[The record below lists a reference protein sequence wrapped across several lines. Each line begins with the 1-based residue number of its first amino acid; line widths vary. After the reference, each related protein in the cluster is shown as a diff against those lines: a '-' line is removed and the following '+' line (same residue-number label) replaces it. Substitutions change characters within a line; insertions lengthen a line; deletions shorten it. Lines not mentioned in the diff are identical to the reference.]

1 VTRSGFTHG
10 PVLLLLSLLAGA
22 AGLPSVAQE
31 SGQQSAPGS
40 GAQDQNQLQQVE
52 QALERDRARVEALK
66 QQQATLAQEIVALQD
81 RMVAAA
87 KRAQELEAGLDEIT
101 GTLATL
107 EESLD
112 SKEAELAGRRKQ
124 LDASLAALGWLALQP
139 PAALLIGADRPLD
152 RLRGAL
158 LLGSAVPALKTR
170 MSDLRASLAEL
181 GRLKHEIA
189 QRKTAMERES
199 ASLAGENRDIA
210 QMVEA
215 RQALASK
222 TGAEQAAATKRVA
235 KLAAEAQDMRDL
247 LARLATLAPPA
258 KPDAASPDQTQLAA
272 LPGPT
277 GGRPFP
283 DPPAAIAVPAAGP
296 VLAAFGDALE
306 TGGRSQGVTFR
317 TRSEAQVV
325 APFDGKVVFEGP
337 FRGYGAILIIEHAG
351 GYHSLLAGLGRIDVA
366 LGQWVKEGEP
376 VGQMG
381 PVASG
386 GPKLYV
392 ELRRGGQPIDP
403 APWLG
408 IRNN

>member
-1 VTRSGFTHG
+1 MTRSGFPHR
-10 PVLLLLSLLAGA
+10 PLLVLLSVLAA
-22 AGLPSVAQE
+22 TQGLPGAAQE
-31 SGQQSAPGS
+31 SGT
-40 GAQDQNQLQQVE
+40 QDQNQLQQVE
-52 QALERDRARVEALK
+52 QALERDRARIEAL
-66 QQQATLAQEIVALQD
+66 QQQRAKLAQEIAALQD

-87 KRAQELEAGLDEIT
+87 KRAQELEAGLDEIA

-112 SKEAELAGRRKQ
+112 TKEAELAGRRKQ

-139 PAALLIGADRPLD
+139 PAALLIGAERPLD

-170 MSDLRASLAEL
+170 MSDLRTSLAEL
-181 GRLKHEIA
+181 ERLKQEIA
-189 QRKTAMERES
+189 QRKAAMETES
-199 ASLAGENRDIA
+199 TSLAGENRDIA
-210 QMVEA
+210 KMVEA

-222 TGAEQAAATKRVA
+222 TGAEQAATAKRVE
-235 KLAAEAQDMRDL
+235 KLAAEAQDLRDL
-247 LARLATLAPPA
+247 LARLASLTPPA
-258 KPDAASPDQTQLAA
+258 KSDSASPDETQLAA

-277 GGRPFP
+277 SRRLFP
-283 DPPAAIAVPAAGP
+283 DPPTAIALPAAGT
-296 VLAAFGDALE
+296 VLAGFGDPLE
-306 TGGRSQGVTFR
+306 TGGQSQGVTFR

-325 APFDGKVVFEGP
+325 APFDGQVVFKGP

-351 GYHSLLAGLGRIDVA
+351 GYHSLLAGLGRIDVT

-381 PVASG
+381 PVANG

-408 IRNN
+408 IRDN

>member
-1 VTRSGFTHG
+1 VTRSGFTHW
-10 PVLLLLSLLAGA
+10 PVLLLLSLIAGA
-22 AGLPSVAQE
+22 TGLPSAAQE
-31 SGQQSAPGS
+31 SDQPSAPG
-40 GAQDQNQLQQVE
+40 AEIQEQDQLQQVE

-66 QQQATLAQEIVALQD
+66 QQQATLAQEIAALQD

-87 KRAQELEAGLDEIT
+87 KRAQELEAGLDEIA
-101 GTLATL
+101 GTLAAL

-112 SKEAELAGRRKQ
+112 TKEAELAGRRKQ

-158 LLGSAVPALKTR
+158 LLSSAVPALKTR
-170 MSDLRASLAEL
+170 MSDLRTSLAEL
-181 GRLKHEIA
+181 GRLKQEIA
-189 QRKTAMERES
+189 QRKIAMEREN
-199 ASLAGENRDIA
+199 ASLADENRDIA

-222 TGAEQAAATKRVA
+222 TGAEQAAAAKRVER
-235 KLAAEAQDMRDL
+235 LAAEAQDMRDL
-247 LARLATLAPPA
+247 LARLATLTPPT
-258 KPDAASPDQTQLAA
+258 KPDSLSGQTQLAA
-272 LPGPT
+272 LPGLA

-283 DPPAAIAVPAAGP
+283 DPPAAIAVPAAGM
-296 VLAAFGDALE
+296 VLAAFGDPLE

-325 APFDGKVVFEGP
+325 APFDGQVVFKGP

-351 GYHSLLAGLGRIDVA
+351 GYHSLLAGLGRIDVT

>member
-1 VTRSGFTHG
+1 VTRSGFPHR
-10 PVLLLLSLLAGA
+10 PLLVLLSVLAA
-22 AGLPSVAQE
+22 TQGLPGAAQE
-31 SGQQSAPGS
+31 SGT
-40 GAQDQNQLQQVE
+40 QDQNQLQQVE
-52 QALERDRARVEALK
+52 QALERDRARIEAL
-66 QQQATLAQEIVALQD
+66 QQQRAKLAQEIAALQD

-87 KRAQELEAGLDEIT
+87 KRAQELEAGLDEIA

-112 SKEAELAGRRKQ
+112 TKEAELTGRRKQ

-139 PAALLIGADRPLD
+139 PAALLIGAERPLD

-170 MSDLRASLAEL
+170 MSDLRTSLAEL
-181 GRLKHEIA
+181 ERLKQEIA
-189 QRKTAMERES
+189 QRKAAMETES
-199 ASLAGENRDIA
+199 TSLAGENRDIA
-210 QMVEA
+210 KMVEA

-222 TGAEQAAATKRVA
+222 TGAEQAATAKRVE
-235 KLAAEAQDMRDL
+235 KLAAEAQDLRDL
-247 LARLATLAPPA
+247 LARLASLTAPA
-258 KPDAASPDQTQLAA
+258 KSDSASPDETQLAA

-277 GGRPFP
+277 SRRLFP
-283 DPPAAIAVPAAGP
+283 DPPTAIALPAAGT
-296 VLAAFGDALE
+296 VLAGFGDPLE
-306 TGGRSQGVTFR
+306 TGGQSQGVTFR

-325 APFDGKVVFEGP
+325 APFDGQVVFKGP

-351 GYHSLLAGLGRIDVA
+351 GYHSLLAGLGRIDVT

-381 PVASG
+381 PVANG

-408 IRNN
+408 IRDN

>member
-1 VTRSGFTHG
+1 MTRPGF
-10 PVLLLLSLLAGA
+10 PRWPLYLLLTVLTA
-22 AGLPSVAQE
+22 APACPGSAQE
-31 SGQQSAPGS
+31 TE
-40 GAQDQNQLQQVE
+40 AQDQDQLKQVE
-52 QALERDRARVEALK
+52 QALERDRARIDALQA
-66 QQQATLAQEIVALQD
+66 QQTKITQEIAALQD

-87 KRAQELEAGLDEIT
+87 KHAQDLETGLDEIA

-112 SKEAELAGRRKQ
+112 TKEAELAGRRKQ
-124 LDASLAALGWLALQP
+124 MDASLAALGWLALQP
-139 PAALLIGADRPLD
+139 PAALLIGAERPLD

-170 MSDLRASLAEL
+170 MSDLRTSLAEL
-181 GRLKHEIA
+181 GRLKQEIA
-189 QRKTAMERES
+189 QRRTALENES
-199 ASLAGENRDIA
+199 ASLADENQDIA
-210 QMVEA
+210 KMVTA

-222 TGAEQAAATKRVA
+222 TGAEQAAATKRVE
-235 KLAAEAQDMRDL
+235 KLAAEAKDLRDL
-247 LARLATLAPPA
+247 LARLATLTAPA
-258 KPDAASPDQTQLAA
+258 KPDIALDAGSASPDETQLAA
-272 LPGPT
+272 LPGPASR
-277 GGRPFP
+277 RPFP
-283 DPPAAIAVPAAGP
+283 DPPSAIALPAAGT
-296 VLAAFGDALE
+296 VLARFGDTLE
-306 TGGRSQGVTFR
+306 TGGKSQGVTFR

-325 APFDGKVVFEGP
+325 APFDGQVVFKGP

-351 GYHSLLAGLGRIDVA
+351 GYHSLLAGLGRIDVT

-408 IRNN
+408 IRDN

>member
-1 VTRSGFTHG
+1 MTRPGFPRWTLC
-10 PVLLLLSLLAGA
+10 LLLTTLAA
-22 AGLPSVAQE
+22 APAL
-31 SGQQSAPGS
+31 PGS
-40 GAQDQNQLQQVE
+40 AQDTEAQDQDQLQQVE
-52 QALERDRARVEALK
+52 QALERDRARVETL
-66 QQQATLAQEIVALQD
+66 QQQQVKLTQEIAALQD

-87 KRAQELEAGLDEIT
+87 KRAQELETGLDEIA

-112 SKEAELAGRRKQ
+112 TKEAELAGRRKQ

-139 PAALLIGADRPLD
+139 PAALLIGAERPLD

-170 MSDLRASLAEL
+170 MSDLRTSLAEL

-189 QRKTAMERES
+189 QRKSALESES
-199 ASLAGENRDIA
+199 ASLAEENRDIA
-210 QMVEA
+210 KMVEA

-222 TGAEQAAATKRVA
+222 TGAEQTATAKRVE
-235 KLAAEAQDMRDL
+235 KLAAEAKDLRDL
-247 LARLATLAPPA
+247 LARLATLTPPA
-258 KPDAASPDQTQLAA
+258 KPDTASPEETQLVA
-272 LPGPT
+272 LPGPSNR
-277 GGRPFP
+277 RPFP
-283 DPPAAIAVPAAGP
+283 DAPAPITVPAAGT
-296 VLAAFGDALE
+296 VLAGFGDPLE
-306 TGGRSQGVTFR
+306 TGGKSQGVTFR

-325 APFDGKVVFEGP
+325 APFDGQVVFKGP

-351 GYHSLLAGLGRIDVA
+351 GYHSLLAGLGRIDVT

-408 IRNN
+408 IRDN

>member
-1 VTRSGFTHG
+1 VTRSGFPHRSLL
-10 PVLLLLSLLAGA
+10 VLLSVLAATQGLPGA
-22 AGLPSVAQE
+22 AQE
-31 SGQQSAPGS
+31 AGT
-40 GAQDQNQLQQVE
+40 QDQNQLQQVE
-52 QALERDRARVEALK
+52 QALERDRARIEAL
-66 QQQATLAQEIVALQD
+66 QQQRAKLAQEIAALQD

-87 KRAQELEAGLDEIT
+87 KRAQELEAGLDEIA

-112 SKEAELAGRRKQ
+112 TKEAELTGRRKQ

-139 PAALLIGADRPLD
+139 PAALLIGAERPLD

-170 MSDLRASLAEL
+170 MSDLRTSLAEL
-181 GRLKHEIA
+181 ERLKQEIA
-189 QRKTAMERES
+189 QRKAAMETES
-199 ASLAGENRDIA
+199 TSLAGENRDIA
-210 QMVEA
+210 KMVEA

-222 TGAEQAAATKRVA
+222 TGAEQAATAKRVE
-235 KLAAEAQDMRDL
+235 KLAAEAQDLRDL
-247 LARLATLAPPA
+247 LARLASLTAPA
-258 KPDAASPDQTQLAA
+258 KSDSASPDETQLAA

-277 GGRPFP
+277 SRRPFP
-283 DPPAAIAVPAAGP
+283 DPPAAIALPAAGT
-296 VLAAFGDALE
+296 VLAGFGDPLE
-306 TGGRSQGVTFR
+306 TGGQSQGVTFR

-325 APFDGKVVFEGP
+325 APFDGQVVFKGP

-351 GYHSLLAGLGRIDVA
+351 GYHSLLAGLGRIDVT

-381 PVASG
+381 PVANG

-408 IRNN
+408 IRDN